1 LDRISLEIEPPAL
14 TSGQSSS
21 VQQLHHS
28 SCSPHSQHQT
38 QPSSS
43 SASTARRRLPS
54 PSPSSLSSQS
64 NQSSSIFHQQE
75 KQRQSLAGGIIGGGN
90 GLPKFGKIILFFKLF
105 IVVNIISF

>member
-1 LDRISLEIEPPAL
+1 MDRISLECEPPAL
-14 TSGQSSS
+14 SSGQSSS

-38 QPSSS
+38 QQSISS

-75 KQRQSLAGGIIGGGN
+75 RQRQSIAGGMIG
-90 GLPKFGKIILFFKLF
+90 GLPKFGNSINF
-105 IVVNIISF
+105 I